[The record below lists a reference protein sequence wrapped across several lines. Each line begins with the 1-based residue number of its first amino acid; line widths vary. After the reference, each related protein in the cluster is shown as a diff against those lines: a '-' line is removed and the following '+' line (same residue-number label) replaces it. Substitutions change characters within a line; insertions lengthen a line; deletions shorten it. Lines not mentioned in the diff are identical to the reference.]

1 MCLGQI
7 VRKAVA
13 EAVPVDIAEVLVRI
27 IVVIIA
33 LTFVVV
39 AVVGYLIST
48 LLVETIKFFKRY
60 KKWRKEH
67 PIDKEE

>member
-13 EAVPVDIAEVLVRI
+13 ETVPVDIAEVLVRI

-33 LTFVVV
+33 LTFVIV

-48 LLVETIKFFKRY
+48 LLVETIKFFERY

>member
-13 EAVPVDIAEVLVRI
+13 ETVLVDIAEVLVRI